1 MENLEQLAIAILNKN
16 AADESVARIIGRPAL
31 IGHTGEYIAASVFG
45 IKLEQSATTKS
56 YDGHFTIGN
65 LKGKNV
71 NIKWYTKMEGLLD
84 IDPDNLPDYY
94 LVLTG
99 PIGAATSSRESTRPW
114 LISFVYLFDAREL
127 LDQLDKGKTKIGT
140 ATSVAR
146 QFWQDAELYP
156 EQKSD
161 LLTLN
166 NEQMR
171 LLSLFGPL

>member
-1 MENLEQLAIAILNKN
+1 MENLEQLAIAIRNKN

-45 IKLEQSATTKS
+45 IKLEQAAKAKS
-56 YDGHFTIGN
+56 PEIRFTIGT
-65 LKGKNV
+65 LKGRSV

-99 PIGAATSSRESTRPW
+99 PIGAAASSREATRPW
-114 LISFVYLFDAREL
+114 LISFVYLFDARDL
-127 LDQLDKGKTKIGT
+127 LDRLDSEKVKIGT
-140 ATSVAR
+140 ATNIPK
-146 QFWQDAELYP
+146 QLWQEAELYP